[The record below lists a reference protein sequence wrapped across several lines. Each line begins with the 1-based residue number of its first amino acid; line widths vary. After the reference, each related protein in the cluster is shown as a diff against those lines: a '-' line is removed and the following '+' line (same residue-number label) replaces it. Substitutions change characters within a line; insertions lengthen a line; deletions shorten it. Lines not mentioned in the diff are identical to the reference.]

1 MANYEVTPAEA
12 RMMLDFYGE
21 KYDRLLDDKERAR
34 VTAVSRTTA
43 YELELLGRYPARRKL
58 GVGNKKCGWLL
69 SELLHWIHNQPPAH

>member
-1 MANYEVTPAEA
+1 
-12 RMMLDFYGE
+12 MLDFYGE

-43 YELELLGRYPARRKL
+43 YELELLGRYPVRRKL

-69 SELLHWIHNQPPAH
+69 SELLHWIHNQPYAQ